1 MQLSR
6 PQPDLDIDY
15 SEVKGKTYSC
25 IDNCALCCLCQ
36 PELLPD
42 EATRFRGNPVLAE
55 GVAERHISPEVKG
68 TAIKLKGA
76 HGACH
81 FLESRRCRIYDL
93 RPHFCRLFPVNV
105 FVGWRIQLLA
115 NLSCR
120 GMGLPGS
127 SLEDEARRIVARYGR
142 ADLCSQLELAKKVF
156 TEFVRNCRD
165 TGVAQSFSS
174 VRNAADSL
182 MDELTDEVGLSRILT
197 FAEHGRTRLNASPVD
212 IAKLVRRSD
221 AVADIQERA
230 LMDGAELFD
239 LPDLSLL
246 PIYIDEKMVWEIFEL
261 KDKHIVGYVLNEDG
275 TTEEF
280 TRIDPND
287 VELMPIDEAGRSML
301 GEYLSTVNSRDCFLG
316 HAAYLSDIDD
326 YEFNFGQTYLGAIA
340 NNALDLWWRSS
351 FIAKLNGREELGT
364 KEIRNGIVFFDMDLL
379 DLPTIGA
386 FI

>member
-1 MQLSR
+1 MSR
-6 PQPDLDIDY
+6 PQPDLEIDY
-15 SEVKGKTYSC
+15 TEVKGKTYSC

-42 EATRFRGNPVLAE
+42 EAIRFRGDPVLAQ

-68 TAIKLKGA
+68 TALKLRGA

-81 FLESRRCRIYDL
+81 FLANKRCKIYDL

-105 FVGWRIQLLA
+105 FVGWRIQLLT

-127 SLEDEARRIVARYGR
+127 NLQEEAEKIIADYGR
-142 ADLCSQLELAKKVF
+142 AELSEQLDHAKKVF
-156 TEFVRNCRD
+156 ADFVRNCRA

-174 VRNAADSL
+174 LRSAADSL
-182 MDELTDEVGLSRILT
+182 MDELTDELGLSRVLT
-197 FAEHGRTRLNASPVD
+197 YAEHGRTRQNASPTD
-212 IAKLVRRSD
+212 IARLARRSD

-230 LMDGAELFD
+230 LMDGTELFD

-246 PIYIDEKMVWEIFEL
+246 PIYIDEGMVWKIFEL
-261 KDKHIVGYVLNEDG
+261 KEKRIVGYVLAEDG
-275 TTEEF
+275 TTDEF
-280 TRIDPND
+280 VRIDPNE
-287 VELMPIDEAGRSML
+287 VELLPFEEQGRRLL
-301 GEYLSTVNSRDCFLG
+301 GEYLSTINSRDCFLG
-316 HAAYLSDIDD
+316 HAAYLCDMDD
-326 YEFNFGQTYLGAIA
+326 YEFNFAQAYLGAMA

-351 FIAKLNGREELGT
+351 FLAGLDGREELGA